1 MNNEWLNQNLMFILF
16 VLSFVTVVSL
26 ILAVYAVSKYNSLK
40 QRYEFFMGANR
51 KRADHNMEAMLKEYL
66 NTVREVE
73 KDVEEVRQ
81 DMIKLIA
88 NMDNCVQKVG
98 IVRYNPYE
106 EMGGN
111 LCYAVALLDGND
123 NGVVLNGIYGK
134 TGCFT
139 YAKPIEAGTSTYV
152 LSAEE
157 IEALDRAEDSAFGKD
172 KEED

>member
-1 MNNEWLNQNLMFILF
+1 MFILF

-26 ILAVYAVSKYNSLK
+26 VLALYAVSKYNGLK
-40 QRYEFFMGANR
+40 QRYEFFMGSNR
-51 KRADHNMEAMLKEYL
+51 KRADQNLETMLKEYL

-81 DMIKLIA
+81 DMVKLIA
-88 NMDNCVQKVG
+88 NMDNCIQKVG

-111 LCYAVALLDGND
+111 LCYAVALLDKND
-123 NGVVLNGIYGK
+123 NGVVLNGLYAK

-157 IEALDRAEDSAFGKD
+157 IEALDRAEDSAFR
-172 KEED
+172 KEGEES